1 MTGTG
6 PLSGLS
12 IVAFDAIGPVPL
24 ACSMLSDMGASILTI
39 ERPRTESAL
48 PGGLTAT
55 SRPVKG
61 STIGIDLKRPAG
73 VQAVLKLLSVADVLI
88 EGFRPGVLE
97 RLGLGPDVVR
107 EANERIVYAR
117 VTGWGQ
123 EGPYSS
129 MAGHDINYL
138 GLTGVLDAVG
148 TPKRP
153 LPPLN
158 LVGDYAGGTMF
169 AIVGI
174 LAALFE
180 RGTTGLG
187 RVVDVAMV
195 DGAAALFG
203 PIRKL
208 ADAGVWRDGRQSNLL
223 DGGAPFYRTYR
234 TSDDRFMAVGALE
247 PGFYAAFVSGLGLDQ
262 QDLPDRFN
270 PDNWEDLAD
279 RFALVFGSRTRDEW
293 QEVFDDT
300 DACVTPVL
308 TMGEV
313 MDHPHNVDRGAIVSV
328 EGESGPAPAPRF
340 SDGHGSPGDNPDET
354 SDGKSILVAW
364 GFSANEVDRLRE
376 SGIIADG

>member
-247 PGFYAAFVSGLGLDQ
+247 PGFYDAFVSGLGLDQ

-293 QEVFDDT
+293 QEVFDDLQT
-300 DACVTPVL
+300 RHQRRRDSRKQVDDAHSSGQHGHDVHSPDFGQRAFTSAK
-308 TMGEV
+308 
-313 MDHPHNVDRGAIVSV
+313 GAR
-328 EGESGPAPAPRF
+328 AL
-340 SDGHGSPGDNPDET
+340 DEYET
-354 SDGKSILVAW
+354 QY
-364 GFSANEVDRLRE
+364 
-376 SGIIADG
+376 